1 MSDEIFGPILPIMTY
16 TDLNQVIQEI
26 NDRPKPL
33 ALYIFT
39 QRKKVER
46 ELLKRTSS
54 GGVAI
59 NDTITHI
66 TSPYLPFGGVGSS
79 GMGAYHGK
87 YSFLTFSHQ
96 RSVVKKTNMID
107 TKVLYPPY
115 KNRLK
120 VIRKIMK

>member
-1 MSDEIFGPILPIMTY
+1 MTY

-26 NDRPKPL
+26 NNRPKPL

-39 QRKKVER
+39 QHKKVER